1 LKFDPPRSGSG
12 NTEEVLMFE
21 KIANIFRIPDLR
33 KRVLFTL
40 GLLAVYRLGA
50 FIPTPGI
57 NSTALAQFF
66 NANSQSALGL
76 ADLFT
81 GGNLR
86 KLTIFALGIMPYITA
101 SIIFQLLT
109 VIYEPLAK
117 LQKEG
122 ELGRRKITQWTR
134 YVTVL
139 LGVIQ
144 SFAISLTLTTS
155 SANMV
160 TIPRAAF
167 IPMCVITLTAGTA
180 FIMWLGEQITERGIG
195 NGMSLLIF
203 TGIVVGLPRGI
214 YDLYDKARDSAWG
227 PFTPIALVL
236 LVAVMAAVV
245 AFIVFVERSE
255 RRIPVQY
262 AKRIVGRK
270 MMGGQSTHLPLRVNS
285 GGVMPIIFAS
295 SILSAPLLFSQIHY
309 QGVMLQDNSF
319 LGPIFRNLIPG
330 EPWYVLLN
338 TVAIIFFAYFYISI
352 VFRPDD
358 IADNMRKYGGFIPGI
373 RPGRRTSDFINDVLT
388 RITLVGAVYLVV
400 VQLIPTM
407 MMSGIHF
414 NHLWLIGRAFDSLPA
429 WMTNGLG
436 VKFYF
441 GGTSLLIVVGVAM
454 DTVQQVESQLIMR
467 HYDGFSPKS
476 GRIRGRRSW

>member
-1 LKFDPPRSGSG
+1 
-12 NTEEVLMFE
+12 MFE
-21 KIANIFRIPDLR
+21 KIANIFKIPDLR

-40 GLLAVYRLGA
+40 GMLAVYRLGSH
-50 FIPTPGI
+50 IPTPGI
-57 NSTALAQFF
+57 NADMLAQFF
-66 NANSQSALGL
+66 NQNSGSALGL
-76 ADLFT
+76 VDLFS

-86 KLTIFALGIMPYITA
+86 KLTVFALGIMPYITA

-139 LGVIQ
+139 LGIVQ
-144 SFAISLTLTTS
+144 SFAIALTLTNTS
-155 SANMV
+155 TGQSMV
-160 TIPRAAF
+160 TISRSAF
-167 IPMCVITLTAGTA
+167 IPLCVITLTAGTA

-203 TGIVVGLPRGI
+203 AGIVVGLPKGI
-214 YDLYDKARDSAWG
+214 ENLYEKARDSAWG
-227 PFTPIALVL
+227 ALTPLAIVFLIVG
-236 LVAVMAAVV
+236 MIAVV

-270 MMGGQSTHLPLRVNS
+270 MMGGQSTHLPLKVNS
-285 GGVMPIIFAS
+285 GGVMPVIFAS
-295 SILSAPLLFSQIHY
+295 SILSAPLLFSGAHIFGY
-309 QGVMLQDNSF
+309 SLQDSAF
-319 LGPIFRNLIPG
+319 FGPIFRAIAPG
-330 EPWYVLLN
+330 EPWYEVLQIA
-338 TVAIIFFAYFYISI
+338 AIIFFAYFYISI

-373 RPGRRTSDFINDVLT
+373 RPGKRTADFINDVLT
-388 RITLVGAVYLVV
+388 RITLVGALYLVIITI
-400 VQLIPTM
+400 IPTLLI
-407 MMSGIHF
+407 SGIHF
-414 NHLWLIGRAFDSLPA
+414 NHIWLIGSVFDHLPA

-436 VKFYF
+436 VNFYF

-454 DTVQQVESQLIMR
+454 DTAQQIESQLIMR
-467 HYDGFSPKS
+467 HYDGFTPKS
-476 GRIRGRRSW
+476 GRIRGRKSW

>member
-1 LKFDPPRSGSG
+1 
-12 NTEEVLMFE
+12 MFE
-21 KIANIFRIPDLR
+21 KIANIFKIPDLR

-40 GLLAVYRLGA
+40 GMLAVYRLGSH
-50 FIPTPGI
+50 IPTPGI
-57 NSTALAQFF
+57 NADMLAQFF
-66 NANSQSALGL
+66 NQNSGSALGL
-76 ADLFT
+76 VDLFS

-86 KLTIFALGIMPYITA
+86 KLTVFALGIMPYITA

-139 LGVIQ
+139 LGIVQ
-144 SFAISLTLTTS
+144 SFAIALTLTNTS
-155 SANMV
+155 TGQSMV
-160 TIPRAAF
+160 TISRSAF
-167 IPMCVITLTAGTA
+167 IPLCVITLTAGTA

-203 TGIVVGLPRGI
+203 AGIVVGLPKGI
-214 YDLYDKARDSAWG
+214 ENLYEKARDSAWG
-227 PFTPIALVL
+227 ALTPLAIVFLIVG
-236 LVAVMAAVV
+236 MIAVV

-270 MMGGQSTHLPLRVNS
+270 MMGGQSTPLPLKVNS
-285 GGVMPIIFAS
+285 GGVMPVILAS
-295 SILSAPLLFSQIHY
+295 SILSAPLLFSGAHIFGY
-309 QGVMLQDNSF
+309 SLQDSAF
-319 LGPIFRNLIPG
+319 FGPIFRAIAPG
-330 EPWYVLLN
+330 EPWYEVLQIA
-338 TVAIIFFAYFYISI
+338 AIIFFAYFYISI

-373 RPGRRTSDFINDVLT
+373 RPGKRTADFINDVLT
-388 RITLVGAVYLVV
+388 RITLVGALYLVIITI
-400 VQLIPTM
+400 IPTLLI
-407 MMSGIHF
+407 SGIHF
-414 NHLWLIGRAFDSLPA
+414 NHIWLIGPIFDHLPA

-436 VKFYF
+436 VNFYF

-454 DTVQQVESQLIMR
+454 DTAQQIESQLIMR
-467 HYDGFSPKS
+467 HYDGFTPKS
-476 GRIRGRRSW
+476 GRIRGRKSW